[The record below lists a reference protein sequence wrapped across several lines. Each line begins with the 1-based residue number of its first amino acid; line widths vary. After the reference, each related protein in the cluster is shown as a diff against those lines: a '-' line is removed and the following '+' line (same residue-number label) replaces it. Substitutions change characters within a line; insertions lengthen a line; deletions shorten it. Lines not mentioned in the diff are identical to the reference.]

1 MPRYKYPRLVA
12 QVKKFAEEN
21 KLDFRQL
28 TKPLLNL
35 TRSYTRAAN

>member
-28 TKPLLNL
+28 TTPLLNL
-35 TRSYTRAAN
+35 NLSQTRAAN